1 MYCFYLRLHIFLN
14 FVGTISKQCQFG
26 VFFCF
31 LICSK
36 MSLCLELRLFSD
48 EVRFST
54 KFIFGWY
61 HEHKPLNRQECWR
74 TWTFFF
80 PFCRQRSQ
88 YVILQ
93 CYTGLHLNARDT
105 IQSLIIGHLR
115 ALFLISPMEG
125 QKVCC
130 WTSVFHFVHTFFP
143 LLFDYMLLIGVNVI
157 LFYFKCGN
165 INVFNSLVLLNQSTL
180 LAVWAYTENI
190 SGK

>member
-1 MYCFYLRLHIFLN
+1 MWAPSANNASLVFS
-14 FVGTISKQCQFG
+14 FV
-26 VFFCF
+26 F

-48 EVRFST
+48 EVRFSGFFT

-130 WTSVFHFVHTFFP
+130 WTSVFHFVHTFFFP
-143 LLFDYMLLIGVNVI
+143 SFWLHAANWGECDLI
-157 LFYFKCGN
+157 LF
-165 INVFNSLVLLNQSTL
+165 
-180 LAVWAYTENI
+180 
-190 SGK
+190 